1 MFENN
6 DFYVY
11 LSLRFN
17 TRLVKEKLLKN
28 FSLESFNNRF
38 NESKLYYYEKDDYFV
53 ETFQK
58 EKEIMFRKYNLD
70 FKGLNIA
77 LEVLYER
84 NQKQFFRWFSDVYY
98 NNAKLPLD
106 EELEAISCSILRRWL
121 DTSEYVD
128 STKIISMM

>member
-38 NESKLYYYEKDDYFV
+38 NEGKLYYYEKDDYFV

-128 STKIISMM
+128 STKVISMM

>member
-98 NNAKLPLD
+98 NNSKLPLD

>member
-128 STKIISMM
+128 STKVISMM

>member
-28 FSLESFNNRF
+28 FSLEYFNNRF

-58 EKEIMFRKYNLD
+58 EKEIMFRKYSLD

-128 STKIISMM
+128 STKVISMM